1 MTVSISLSLY
11 DFERA
16 FRDMNRDYY
25 SHEAYQYLYE
35 MLDELDGEL
44 DVIAICCDWTEYEP
58 DEILTEYGNLVSGDF
73 ADDEEKVEALLEKI
87 DNETFMARLENG
99 NYLIQAF

>member
-1 MTVSISLSLY
+1 MSVSISLSLY

-35 MLDELDGEL
+35 MLDELNGEL
-44 DVIAICCDWTEYEP
+44 DVIAICCDWTEYDD
-58 DEILTEYGNLVSGDF
+58 DEILSDYGNLVDGDF
-73 ADDEEKVEALLEKI
+73 VDDDEKLEALLERL
-87 DNETFMARLENG
+87 NGETFIVKLENG
-99 NYLIQAF
+99 NHLIQAF